1 MPNLKIESEPQRF
14 YQTDFA
20 RLTLR
25 VDGYGGFAFHTGDT
39 RLHQH
44 MDFYEL
50 IIVMDGAFSHQYA
63 GEMSIIEKGACL
75 LFSPGVIHR
84 IACQPTQATHFVMCI
99 EKKFFEE
106 FMARHFPERSVSAL
120 PPMLQGMLSDAS
132 LTYLKSLGHRLCDA
146 GGERPAAD
154 AIAYAALYEILYVL
168 DADDLQNHYYYVND
182 IISSLNNPVYLTQ
195 TVDELCANYSLSRP
209 TILKA
214 FKKRTGVSI
223 VEYKAQQR
231 LLVAARML
239 SEGNMSVTDISS
251 GLGYDSL
258 SYFLRAFKKKYGMTP
273 TEYRKHCK
281 RNT

>member
-1 MPNLKIESEPQRF
+1 MSSIKIETDFQRF

-25 VDGYGGFAFHTGDT
+25 VDGYGGFAFHTGDS

-50 IIVMDGAFSHQYA
+50 VIVTQGAFSHQYE
-63 GEMSIIEKGACL
+63 GEMSILERGTCI
-75 LFSPGVIHR
+75 LFAPGVVHR

-99 EKKFFEE
+99 EKNFFEA
-106 FMARHFPERSVSAL
+106 FMNRHFPERAVSSL
-120 PPMLQGMLSDAS
+120 PPMLQGVLSEES
-132 LTYLKSLGHRLCDA
+132 LAYLVSLGHRLCDA
-146 GGERPAAD
+146 GGERPVAD
-154 AIAYAALYEILYVL
+154 AIAYAVLYEILYVL
-168 DADDLQNHYYYVND
+168 EADDMQDRYYYVND
-182 IISSLNNPVYLTQ
+182 IISSLNNPIYLTQ
-195 TVDELCANYSLSRP
+195 TVDELCANYQLSRP

-239 SEGNMSVTDISS
+239 SEGKMSVTDISTN
-251 GLGYDSL
+251 LGYDSL

-281 RNT
+281 R